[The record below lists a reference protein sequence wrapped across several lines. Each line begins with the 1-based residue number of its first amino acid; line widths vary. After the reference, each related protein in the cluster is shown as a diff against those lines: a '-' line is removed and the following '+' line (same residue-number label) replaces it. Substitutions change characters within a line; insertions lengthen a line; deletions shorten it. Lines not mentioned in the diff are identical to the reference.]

1 MSIDTEVR
9 VGRLALIQRLV
20 AEQCGQRVADFIG
33 PRRARAISR
42 PRMMAMSLCRDL
54 LGEYS
59 FPLIGR
65 AFGNRDHT
73 TVMHAVARI
82 AEIRQADPAFDRLY
96 LRLQAMASRMLE
108 KSESMSEIEMQ
119 ADRFA
124 DMVAEEV
131 RTRILSGVL
140 EDPKAFVDALL
151 GAKQRAMCKMHPNDV
166 RLIIGK
172 SAAPHMRPALPPM
185 PKRVPTDLRT
195 LGAIRS
201 DLKVTAA
208 KLRAHAAAKDGS
220 AR

>member
-1 MSIDTEVR
+1 MSIDTEAR

-54 LGEYS
+54 LGDYS
-59 FPLIGR
+59 
-65 AFGNRDHT
+65 
-73 TVMHAVARI
+73 VARI

-195 LGAIRS
+195 LGAIRT
-201 DLKVTAA
+201 DLKATAA